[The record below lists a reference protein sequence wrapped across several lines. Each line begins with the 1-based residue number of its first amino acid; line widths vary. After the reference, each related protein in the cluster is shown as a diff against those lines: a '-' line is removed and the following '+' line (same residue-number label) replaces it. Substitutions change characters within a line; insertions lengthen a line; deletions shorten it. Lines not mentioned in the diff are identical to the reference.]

1 MSRIL
6 SFDDSSVK
14 HQLDGCYIQILSYW
28 LIPCILG
35 HSVIL
40 RTWFE
45 QVLQR
50 DIFNS
55 SGVQGLLKSTSV
67 IFQVSSSL

>member
-14 HQLDGCYIQILSYW
+14 HQLDGCYNQILSYW

-35 HSVIL
+35 LSVIL

-55 SGVQGLLKSTSV
+55 SGVQGLLKSSSV